1 MKDLDLYTTHT
12 RDVVRPTMVVVP
24 GGPVEHVEEKRGFV
38 VRTRGDTSGAVMHT
52 YRCPVHGEFD
62 RMVPR
67 DRVPDRVAC
76 SQMCTA
82 TVDHGSYQLT
92 GQHICGEVS
101 PWGGSRCGIGV
112 SAGYVES

>member
-38 VRTRGDTSGAVMHT
+38 VRTRGDTEGRVMHQ
-52 YRCPVHGEFD
+52 YRCPVHGLFD
-62 RMVPR
+62 AMVPR
-67 DRVPDRVAC
+67 FFVPDVIRC
-76 SQMCTA
+76 
-82 TVDHGSYQLT
+82 DHPVKRASFDDNFCDRESHWAGSA
-92 GQHICGEVS
+92 
-101 PWGGSRCGIGV
+101 CGIGV